1 MKKVIA
7 PITASI
13 RDVMQC
19 LNDSAVEI
27 CLIMDGEKIAGVMT
41 DGDVRRA
48 LLKGASLEDSAAAV
62 MNRHFLTVP
71 QSVGRSEALDYMRAR
86 SINQIPIIDADG
98 KLVGLHLLK
107 ELLGGQKRENWA
119 LIMAGGKGTRLYP
132 LTQNMPK
139 PMIPVAGRPIL
150 ERIILHLMSY
160 GFKNIYIS
168 VNYLKEMIIDYFGD
182 GAKLGCNIRYVEE
195 TKPLGSAG
203 ALTLLPEKP
212 TLPMIMLNGDLITQA
227 DISAMLRFHETGGY
241 CVTIGGKEYFVTIP
255 YGVIEREGDEAR
267 QLVEKP
273 TLSRFINSGIYV
285 ISPRFFDDLGS
296 AKGEPAD
303 MPSLITARMD
313 AGEKIGVF
321 QIEDDWLDIGMP
333 SELKKARGE
342 SV

>member
-1 MKKVIA
+1 
-7 PITASI
+7 
-13 RDVMQC
+13 
-19 LNDSAVEI
+19 
-27 CLIMDGEKIAGVMT
+27 
-41 DGDVRRA
+41 
-48 LLKGASLEDSAAAV
+48 
-62 MNRHFLTVP
+62 
-71 QSVGRSEALDYMRAR
+71 MRAI
-86 SINQIPIIDADG
+86 SVNQIPIVDSEG

-107 ELLGGQKRENWA
+107 EMLGGQKRENWA

-160 GFKNIYIS
+160 GFKNLYIS
-168 VNYLKEMIIDYFGD
+168 VNYLKEMIIDHFGD
-182 GAKLGCNIRYVEE
+182 GSKLGCNIKYIEE
-195 TKPLGSAG
+195 SKPLGSAG
-203 ALTLLPEKP
+203 ALALLPEKP
-212 TLPMIMLNGDLITQA
+212 TLPMLMLNGDLITQA
-227 DISAMLRFHETGGY
+227 DISAMLRFHEAGGY
-241 CVTIGGKEYFVTIP
+241 CITIGGKEYFVTIP
-255 YGVIEREGDEAR
+255 YGVIEREGNEAR

-285 ISPRFFDDLGS
+285 ISPRFFDDMAA

-342 SV
+342 SS